1 MGLDRACDAGQ
12 ERTASER
19 EELQAEDVDAHG
31 LGRLLVLPD
40 RHPATANAGVV
51 EPDEDQND
59 KRDQHQQQEVVVGE
73 AAERDTQQYV
83 RIAEVEAEKV
93 EVGNRRNAVGSVRN
107 VRAGLA

>member
-1 MGLDRACDAGQ
+1 MGLDRARDAGQ

-51 EPDEDQND
+51 EPDE
-59 KRDQHQQQEVVVGE
+59 HQE
-73 AAERDTQQYV
+73 
-83 RIAEVEAEKV
+83 
-93 EVGNRRNAVGSVRN
+93 
-107 VRAGLA
+107 